1 MISSQLQHPSCDP
14 HHSRWQSL
22 STQEKI
28 QEFRELVNSPFWLTL
43 PNELKTRIQSLLN
56 NTPPALRR

>member
-1 MISSQLQHPSCDP
+1 MISSPLQQPSCDP

-22 STQEKI
+22 SRQEKI

-43 PNELKTRIQSLLN
+43 PTELKTRIQSLLN
-56 NTPPALRR
+56 STPPAFGR